1 MMEKSLNQFQEPFHN
16 RERVNH
22 GVEATKLIAEYFA
35 YEERTS
41 EEEKLLNGLRYGV
54 EHGILSQD
62 ESDACMAAFLETR
75 NGNQADQDPRTEV

>member
-1 MMEKSLNQFQEPFHN
+1 MMDKSLNQFQEPFHN

-41 EEEKLLNGLRYGV
+41 EEEKLLDGLRYGV
-54 EHGILSQD
+54 EHGILTVD
-62 ESDACMAAFLETR
+62 EADACMSAFLETR
-75 NGNQADQDPRTEV
+75 NESQVVQDPRI